1 MKDINAIFILM
12 HTIVIEASILD
23 NLRYYIESEEILNIV
38 KILISK
44 GNEEMESKIEQLK
57 QNMDSAS
64 QNNIQSS
71 LFSTKPSNAPSSL
84 FGSKPET
91 KNKEQTPNNS
101 NSFYLII
108 FIRRIIWI
116 RRRTICTERRTI
128 SAKQRIIR
136 TKQRTI
142 RTKRRTI
149 Q

>member
-12 HTIVIEASILD
+12 YTIIIEVSILD

-44 GNEEMESKIEQLK
+44 GNEEIESKIEQLK
-57 QNMDSAS
+57 PNMNNVS

-71 LFSTKPSNAPSSL
+71 LFSKQPSNAPSSL

-91 KNKEQTPNNS
+91 KNKEQTPNKS
-101 NSFYLII
+101 NNFYLII

-116 RRRTICTERRTI
+116 RRRIFWIRRRTICTKRRSI
-128 SAKQRIIR
+128 C

-142 RTKRRTI
+142 WTKRRTI
-149 Q
+149 R